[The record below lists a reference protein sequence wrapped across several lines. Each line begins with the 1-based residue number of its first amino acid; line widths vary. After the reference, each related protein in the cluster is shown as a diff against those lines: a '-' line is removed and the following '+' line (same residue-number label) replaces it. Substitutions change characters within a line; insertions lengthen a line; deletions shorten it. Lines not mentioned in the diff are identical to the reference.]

1 MTWQKAREVIII
13 AVNNG
18 AKIPVIYA
26 VSDSIGETVESVVK
40 ATTSQFVDEE
50 FDVFRVP
57 YVKSKEQVDKIIEE
71 AAAEKAMVC
80 YTIVLPELR
89 EHLADRAMEMDVTVV
104 DILGPMLRAIE
115 GNWGLLP
122 KNQAGLIHALDHEY
136 FKRVEAVEFA
146 VKYDDGKNPMGL
158 AKADVVLIG
167 VSRTSK
173 TPLSMYLANK
183 QIKVANVPLVPEIN
197 PPAELFKVPPRKI
210 IGLLIDPFKLNS
222 IRSARLKTMGLSE
235 KAAYADMG
243 RINEELE
250 YAQAIMRRVHCK
262 IINVSNRAIEETA
275 GLILDYIQGNEHHL
289 NDNR

>member
-1 MTWQKAREVIII
+1 MTKDK
-13 AVNNG
+13 
-18 AKIPVIYA
+18 KIPVIYA

-40 ATTSQFVDEE
+40 ATTSQFVEEE

-57 YVKSKEQVDKIIEE
+57 YVKNRDQIDKILTD

-80 YTIVLPELR
+80 YTIVGPELR
-89 EHLADRAMEMDVTVV
+89 EYLSNRAADLDVTVV
-104 DILGPMLRAIE
+104 DVLGPMLRAIE
-115 GNWGLLP
+115 GNWGLVP

-183 QIKVANVPLVPEIN
+183 QIKAANVPLVPEIN
-197 PPAELFKVPPRKI
+197 PPAELFKVPPHKI

-222 IRSARLKTMGLSE
+222 IRSARLKSMGLSD
-235 KAAYADMG
+235 KAAYADMN

-250 YAQAIMRRVHCK
+250 YAQAIMRRLHCK

-275 GLILDYIQGNEHHL
+275 GIILDYIQGNEHVL
-289 NDNR
+289 NDSH

>member
-1 MTWQKAREVIII
+1 
-13 AVNNG
+13 
-18 AKIPVIYA
+18 
-26 VSDSIGETVESVVK
+26 VK

-50 FDVFRVP
+50 FNFIRVP
-57 YVKSKEQVDKIIEE
+57 YVKTTEQVDKVLEE
-71 AAAEKAMVC
+71 AAAEKAVVC
-80 YTIVLPELR
+80 YTLVLPELR
-89 EHLADRAMEMDVTVV
+89 AHLAEKAAELDVTVV
-104 DILGPMLRAIE
+104 DILGPLLRAIE
-115 GNWGLLP
+115 GNWSLLP
-122 KNQAGLIHALDHEY
+122 KNQAGLVHALDHEY

-158 AKADVVLIG
+158 LKADIVLIG

-183 QIKVANVPLVPEIN
+183 QVKVANVPLVPEIN
-197 PPAELFKVPPRKI
+197 PPAELFKVPPKKI

-222 IRSARLKTMGLSE
+222 IRSARLKSMGLSE
-235 KAAYADMG
+235 KAAYADMS

-275 GLILDYIQGNEHHL
+275 GIIMDYVQGNKQHL
-289 NDNR
+289 NDN